1 LAGTC
6 QKIKLLFFSYH
17 KRKVADEQHQQREK
31 VEWGSGQKRAGEAQF
46 PSKKKKK

>member
-1 LAGTC
+1 MPKNQIT
-6 QKIKLLFFSYH
+6 FFSFH